1 MEMGFKR
8 IMDRFDEEKSER
20 KKHYKEIKTEF
31 SKLEKRNKELE
42 EKVENIE
49 RQERKNNLVIFGW
62 DPRVKIEKK
71 EVVEFFQ
78 TELEVGKD
86 EEDIDEVRELG
97 SEKKIVW
104 VRMKNW
110 EKKKEVMV
118 NKAKLKGKNIFI
130 EDDRTKTERE
140 EQKKLQRCAW
150 AAKKKEKRIEKRGG
164 VRVLFWNVAGLRS
177 KDKEFWDYVCK
188 FDVIG
193 MTETWVEEKGWE
205 MTRKKLPTG

>member
-1 MEMGFKR
+1 MEDKIENGGKKFDKKLKELKQE
-8 IMDRFDEEKSER
+8 MDRIKEDIKKKEEEGNQAR
-20 KKHYKEIKTEF
+20 AM
-31 SKLEKRNKELE
+31 SKGHPGE
-42 EKVENIE
+42 
-49 RQERKNNLVIFGW
+49 
-62 DPRVKIEKK
+62 KIEKK

-150 AAKKKEKRIEKRGG
+150 AAKKKEKR
-164 VRVLFWNVAGLRS
+164 
-177 KDKEFWDYVCK
+177 
-188 FDVIG
+188 
-193 MTETWVEEKGWE
+193 M
-205 MTRKKLPTG
+205 